1 MEIKPFFACMRFRA
15 AVLTAALLFAGP
27 AGAELVDQ
35 GTRTSDTSTGLD
47 WLDLTESGG
56 YTYSDVAASGSP
68 FAQAG
73 WRHATTSEVCSLFAA
88 YATEADPCP
97 STLTFSTPT
106 GSQDNFVDLL
116 GVTGS
121 AFVNGEYTRGLFDDS
136 DSGSDPS
143 VYGFAFASKGN
154 AYATVRIVADE
165 YPSHWTQIGQPLPD
179 SGHFLVRASSPIPE
193 PGSAALLALGLGGL
207 AGRNRAAP
215 GSRRRPLR
223 RESPLRAP
231 DPGSTL
237 PLATRSAA
245 G

>member
-1 MEIKPFFACMRFRA
+1 MLGKGFSTCARFSACMLA
-15 AVLTAALLFAGP
+15 AGLLFAEP
-27 AGAELVDQ
+27 TMAELIDQ

-56 YTYSDVAASGSP
+56 YTYSDVAASESP
-68 FAQAG
+68 FTQAG
-73 WRHATTSEVCSLFAA
+73 WRHATTTEVCSLFAA

-121 AFVNGEYTRGLFDDS
+121 AFVSGEYTRGLFDDS

-154 AYATVRIVADE
+154 AYARVRIVADE

-193 PGSAALLALGLGGL
+193 PGSAALLVLGLGAL
-207 AGRNRAAP
+207 AGRNRTGP
-215 GSRRRPLR
+215 SR
-223 RESPLRAP
+223 
-231 DPGSTL
+231 T
-237 PLATRSAA
+237 
-245 G
+245 